1 MSFPTSP
8 VNGQTSVVNGIT
20 YSYSTSTTAWTR
32 VAGQVTATTYLSIT
46 SNTGASS
53 TTTGALQ
60 IVGGVGIGGGL
71 FVGGTITATNFVGS
85 MSGTSSNANN
95 ISGGVKDQI
104 PYQTGVGATG
114 FSSGLTFN
122 GNTFTATNIVVPG
135 VTNATSTL
143 TGALQVA
150 GGLAV
155 GKDLYVGGT
164 LIIAGGAGG
173 DIDLAGGDINSVGRI
188 TADTGTFITTN
199 ITSTLAATSTNTGAL
214 QVAGGIGVGGGM
226 FIGGVVTATNLFVG
240 TYPVSTA
247 TALTIKSGGI
257 SQGTAGEV
265 NFSTGLSASVTANVA
280 TVTLTTGT
288 LMTTAVNIAGGSA
301 NQFAYQTAAGSTAFI
316 STGSMYVGNAAVAN
330 ILNPGNTS
338 TQQVGYAANLLAGT
352 TGQIVYQS
360 APNTTAFV
368 GGTTGQFLQATTGGA
383 PAFTSTSSIYV
394 NSAVNA
400 ETLRGGTTGQLVY
413 QTGAG
418 ATGFAGPGTE
428 GQILVSAG
436 AAAPTYT
443 NTGSIY
449 VGNAA
454 VANILNAG
462 NTSTQQVGYSANIL
476 GGAAGSLPFQS
487 GANAT
492 TFLAGGVA
500 QQHLVYGTGNTLV
513 WQSTSTFSGGTTEY
527 TAVANQ
533 SVTITSGGLGV
544 TGDSYFSAILKVDGP
559 LLAGSTNASTGTN
572 TSNSLYVAGGAWID
586 KTLVVGGDVTFK
598 GNAVFQGPTT
608 NVISTNTFYTDN
620 ILELHTPPTGPGG
633 LWTVDDGK
641 DIGFRFHYYAG
652 SGNNA
657 ALVLAN
663 DTKYLEW
670 YETGAELTNGTF
682 STATY
687 GTFQTGRISLK
698 STEGV
703 TSALNGALRVAG
715 GVGIGGGLF
724 VGGTVTATNFVGSFS
739 GTSSRADNI
748 TGGTAGQLVYQ
759 SSINTTGFV
768 GPGTAGQILV
778 SGGTSAPT
786 YTNTGSIYVGNAAV
800 ANVLNTGNTSTQQV
814 GYAANVLAGDA
825 GQIAYQSAANTTAF
839 VSSGTTG
846 QFLQATT
853 NGAPTFTSTASIY
866 VGNAA
871 VANILNPGN
880 TSTQQVGFAAN
891 ILGNGAGNGALVLQT
906 APNTTAFLGQGTAG
920 QLLVSGGAGSAPVFT
935 NTGSIYV
942 DSAVKANNIIGGT
955 TNQIPYQSGAS
966 ATTFNSGLTFNGT
979 TLNATNIVIPG
990 TTDATSTVTGAL
1002 QVVGGVGIGGS
1013 LYLGGN
1019 ILPSVANSQDLGSAS
1034 RPFRTLYLSSSTLV
1048 LGDAQL
1054 TSTENG
1060 YISTTA
1066 ILVTG
1071 TNAATDART
1080 GALVVAGGIGV
1091 GGGLYVGG
1099 ALTAT
1104 TSNIVGNETVGGNLV
1119 VTGNIRGS
1127 LLTATNATIT
1137 GSAIVQG
1144 NLTATIVTATSL
1156 TVSGNETV
1164 GGNLVVTGNIQ
1175 GSIITAT
1182 NSVIISGTAG
1192 TTSSTTGALQ
1202 VAGGVGIASG
1212 LYVGGTITV
1221 NDNLVNGTTN
1231 ATSTATGAL
1240 QVKGGAGIGQDL
1252 HVGGSVYVGGNVYL
1266 DGVGLDTISGT
1277 TGTFQTLS
1285 VTGTNATV
1293 SALTG
1298 ALTIAGGVGIGG
1310 GLFVGGTTT
1319 ATNTV
1324 VTGTANAAN
1333 MVVSGTTNATSTT
1346 TGALQVA
1353 GGVGIG
1359 GNLYVGGA
1367 LTAAN
1372 ITGNITTATNITGGT
1387 AGQLVYQTG
1396 TGATGFAGPGTAGQ
1410 ILVSAGAAAP
1420 TYTNTGSI
1428 YVGNAAV
1435 ANVLNAG
1442 NTSTQQVG
1450 FAANILG
1457 NGAGNGA
1464 LVYQS
1469 AADTTAFLGQGSAGA
1484 LLVSGGAGSAPT
1496 FTNTSSVYVNSAVKA
1511 NNIIGGTTNQIPYQ
1525 SGAGATTF
1533 DSGLTYNGTT
1543 FATGNITVTGN
1554 TNASSTITGAFQVT
1568 GGAGI
1573 GGNLF
1578 VGGSAYLTGDLYVDG
1593 TSFTVNSNS
1602 IATGDKT
1609 LTLSTGSGSAA
1620 LAANAGLQIGS
1631 TSTAYASWLYDGS
1644 AYWVSAGSD
1653 AGGIKATAT
1662 TNASS
1667 TTTGALVV
1675 AGGAGFGGNLHV
1687 GGSVTANTFFGTLA
1701 GTAALATTATNLAGG
1716 TAGQFAYQTGPGA
1729 TAFVSTGSIY
1739 VGNSVNS
1746 QNLLGGTTGQFAYQ
1760 TGPDATAFV
1769 STGSMYVNGAVSAQ
1783 NLFGGTTGQFAYQ
1796 TGAGT
1801 TAFASTGSM
1810 YVGNAAVAN
1819 VLNAGN
1825 TSTQQ
1830 VGYAANLLAGAA
1842 GSLPYQ
1848 TAANTTVFLAGG
1860 TSGQFL
1866 RYSGSSA
1873 PVWSSTG
1880 TFSGGTVSSS
1890 TVAGQSITITSGGL
1904 GVTGSSYFDT
1914 DVGIGGELNV
1924 SGHIVGGGVRSSS
1937 TSTVPANATVGDIWY
1952 NTGNDTMYRY
1962 TNDGSANYWVDI
1974 NGPAIANGSA
1984 AYMTLAGFKAVV
1996 AAATSF
2002 ADFQS
2007 RVAAL

>member
-1 MSFPTSP
+1 MSFPTLP
-8 VNGQTSVVNGIT
+8 TNGQTSVVNGIT
-20 YSYSTSTTAWTR
+20 YSYNSATTAWTR

-46 SNTGASS
+46 NNTGASS

-85 MSGTSSNANN
+85 MSGTSSNATN
-95 ISGGVKDQI
+95 IAGGVKDQI
-104 PYQTGVGATG
+104 PYQTGTGATG

-122 GNTFTATNIVVPG
+122 GTTFTATNIVVPG

-155 GKDLYVGGT
+155 GKDLYIGGT
-164 LIIAGGAGG
+164 LVIAGGAGG
-173 DIDLAGGDINSVGRI
+173 DIDLAGGDINSIGRI
-188 TADTGTFITTN
+188 TANTGTFTSTN
-199 ITSTLAATSTNTGAL
+199 ITSTLGVTSTNTGAL

-226 FIGGVVTATNLFVG
+226 FVGGVVTATNLFVG
-240 TYPVSTA
+240 PYAVSTA
-247 TALTIKSGGI
+247 TSLTIQSGGA
-257 SQGTAGEV
+257 SQGAANTI
-265 NFSTGLSASVTANVA
+265 NFSTGLSASVTSNVA
-280 TVTLTTGT
+280 TVTLTTAT
-288 LMTTAVNIAGGSA
+288 LMTTAVNLAGGTA
-301 NQFAYQTAAGSTAFI
+301 GYFAYQTGAGATAFSSTA
-316 STGSMYVGNAAVAN
+316 SMYVGNAAVAN
-330 ILNPGNTS
+330 ILNSGNTS
-338 TQQVGYAANLLAGT
+338 TQQVGFAKNLLGNGAGN
-352 TGQIVYQS
+352 GALVYQS
-360 APNTTAFV
+360 AADTTAFL
-368 GGTTGQFLQATTGGA
+368 GQGSAGALLVSAGAGSA
-383 PAFTSTSSIYV
+383 PAFTNTSSIYV

-400 ETLRGGTTGQLVY
+400 ETLRGGTAGQIVYQSATGVTAFASSGTTGQFL
-413 QTGAG
+413 QATTNGAPVF
-418 ATGFAGPGTE
+418 T
-428 GQILVSAG
+428 S
-436 AAAPTYT
+436 
-443 NTGSIY
+443 TGSMY

-454 VANILNAG
+454 VANAINAG
-462 NTSTQQVGYSANIL
+462 NTSTQQVGYAANIL
-476 GGAAGSLPFQS
+476 GGAAGSLPYQS

-492 TFLAGGVA
+492 TFLSGGSA

-513 WQSTSTFSGGTTEY
+513 WQSTGTFSGGTASA

-544 TGDSYFSAILKVDGP
+544 IGDSYFSAGLKAAGT
-559 LLAGSTNASTGTN
+559 LTAGSTDANTGTN

-608 NVISTNTFYTDN
+608 NVISTNTYYTDN
-620 ILELHTPPTGPGG
+620 LLELHVPPTGPGG

-641 DIGFRFHYYAG
+641 DIGLRFHYYAG
-652 SGNNA
+652 VGNNA

-670 YETGAELTNGTF
+670 YDTGAELVNGTF

-703 TSALNGALRVAG
+703 INTQTGALRVAG
-715 GVGIGGGLF
+715 GVGIAGGLY
-724 VGGTVTATNFVGSFS
+724 VGGVVTATSFVGSFS
-739 GTSSRADNI
+739 GTSSKADNI
-748 TGGTAGQLVYQ
+748 AGGTAGQLVYQ
-759 SSINTTGFV
+759 SAIDTTGFV

-778 SGGTSAPT
+778 SGGTSIPV
-786 YTNTGSIYVGNAAV
+786 YTSTGSIYVGNAAV
-800 ANVLNTGNTSTQQV
+800 ANILNAGNTSTQQV
-814 GYAANVLAGDA
+814 GYAANVLAGSA

-853 NGAPTFTSTASIY
+853 NGAPTFTST
-866 VGNAA
+866 
-871 VANILNPGN
+871 
-880 TSTQQVGFAAN
+880 
-891 ILGNGAGNGALVLQT
+891 
-906 APNTTAFLGQGTAG
+906 
-920 QLLVSGGAGSAPVFT
+920 
-935 NTGSIYV
+935 GSIYV
-942 DSAVKANNIIGGT
+942 DSAVRSNNIIGGT
-955 TNQIPYQSGAS
+955 INQIPYQSGS
-966 ATTFNSGLTFNGT
+966 GATTFGSGLTYNGT
-979 TLNATNIVIPG
+979 TFTTGNINVTGNTN
-990 TTDATSTVTGAL
+990 ATSTTTGAL
-1002 QVVGGVGIGGS
+1002 QVVGGVGIGGN
-1013 LYLGGN
+1013 LNIGGN
-1019 ILPSVANSQDLGSAS
+1019 ILPSAANSQDLGSAIL
-1034 RPFRTLYLSSSTLV
+1034 PFRTLYLSSSTLV
-1048 LGDAQL
+1048 LGTAQL
-1054 TSTENG
+1054 TANENG
-1060 YISTTA
+1060 SLTTSA
-1066 ILVTG
+1066 LLVTG
-1071 TNAATDART
+1071 RTDATSTTT
-1080 GALVVAGGIGV
+1080 GALQVAGGVGI
-1091 GGGLYVGG
+1091 GGGLYTGGTITANNIVVPGTTAASSTTTGALQVAGG
-1099 ALTAT
+1099 AG
-1104 TSNIVGNETVGGNLV
+1104 IGGNLYV
-1119 VTGNIRGS
+1119 GGS
-1127 LLTATNATIT
+1127 STVLGSGQTQLTIT
-1137 GSAIVQG
+1137 NDAGYSAIKGGAAGLALYQQNTQMAVFV
-1144 NLTATIVTATSL
+1144 NSL
-1156 TVSGNETV
+1156 ASFNVP
-1164 GGNLVVTGNIQ
+1164 IQ
-1175 GSIITAT
+1175 LSSSA
-1182 NSVIISGTAG
+1182 A

-1202 VAGGVGIASG
+1202 VAGGVGIGGGLYVGSVITATSLTLNSTNSITMPNGGKIYFNTSSPTTIYGDLSQITFAPGNAGAAVTIKQNGTAATSTVTGALQVSG
-1212 LYVGGTITV
+1212 GVGITGELYVGGTTNATNTV
-1221 NDNLVNGTTN
+1221 VSGTTN

-1252 HVGGSVYVGGNVYL
+1252 YVGGSVYVGGNVYL

-1310 GLFVGGTTT
+1310 GLYVGGTTT
-1319 ATNTV
+1319 STNTV
-1324 VTGTANAAN
+1324 VTGTANATN

-1346 TGALQVA
+1346 TGALQIV
-1353 GGVGIG
+1353 GGVGVG

-1367 LTAAN
+1367 LSAAN
-1372 ITGNITTATNITGGT
+1372 ITGSITTATNITGGT

-1450 FAANILG
+1450 FAKNLLG

-1484 LLVSGGAGSAPT
+1484 LLVSAGAGSAPT
-1496 FTNTSSVYVNSAVKA
+1496 FTNTSSVYVDSAVKA

-1525 SGAGATTF
+1525 SAAGATTF
-1533 DSGLTYNGTT
+1533 GSGLTYNGTT

-1609 LTLSTGSGSAA
+1609 LTLSTGSSSAA
-1620 LAANAGLQIGS
+1620 LAANSGLQIGT
-1631 TSTAYASWLYDGS
+1631 TSTPYASWLYDGS
-1644 AYWVSAGSD
+1644 AYWVSAGAN
-1653 AGGIKATAT
+1653 AGGIKVTAT
-1662 TNASS
+1662 TDASS

-1675 AGGAGFGGNLHV
+1675 AGGAGFGGNLYV
-1687 GGSVTANTFFGTLA
+1687 GGSITA
-1701 GTAALATTATNLAGG
+1701 GTFYGSLTGTVTTATNIVGG
-1716 TAGQFAYQTGPGA
+1716 TAGQIVYQTGAGTTGFAGPGTAGQILVSAGAAAPTYTSTGSIYVGNAVNSQNLLGGSAGQFAYQTGAG
-1729 TAFVSTGSIY
+1729 
-1739 VGNSVNS
+1739 
-1746 QNLLGGTTGQFAYQ
+1746 
-1760 TGPDATAFV
+1760 ATAFV
-1769 STGSMYVNGAVSAQ
+1769 STGSMYVNGAVSSQ
-1783 NLFGGTTGQFAYQ
+1783 NLFGGSAGSISYQ
-1796 TGAGT
+1796 TGAGAT
-1801 TAFASTGSM
+1801 T
-1810 YVGNAAVAN
+1810 
-1819 VLNAGN
+1819 
-1825 TSTQQ
+1825 
-1830 VGYAANLLAGAA
+1830 
-1842 GSLPYQ
+1842 
-1848 TAANTTVFLAGG
+1848 FLAGG
-1860 TSGQFL
+1860 TAGQFL
-1866 RYSGSSA
+1866 RYSSGSA
-1873 PVWSSTG
+1873 PVWSSTA
-1880 TFSGGTVSSS
+1880 TFSGGTASSS
-1890 TVAGQSITITSGGL
+1890 TVATQSVVITGGGL
-1904 GVTGSSYFDT
+1904 GVTGSSYFGT

-1937 TSTVPANATVGDIWY
+1937 TSTVPANATIGDIWY
-1952 NTGNDTMYRY
+1952 NTSNDTMYRY

-1984 AYMTLAGFKAVV
+1984 AYMTLAAFKAVV

-2002 ADFQS
+2002 TDFQS

>member
-32 VAGQVTATTYLSIT
+32 VAGQITATTYLNIT
-46 SNTGASS
+46 SNTGVYN

-60 IVGGVGIGGGL
+60 IVGGVGVGGGMY
-71 FVGGTITATNFVGS
+71 VGGTITATNFVGS
-85 MSGTSSNANN
+85 MSGTASAATN
-95 ISGGVKDQI
+95 IAGGAKDQI

-122 GNTFTATNIVVPG
+122 GTTFTATNVIIPG

-164 LIIAGGAGG
+164 LVIAGGSGG
-173 DIDLAGGDINSVGRI
+173 DIDLAGGDINGVGKI
-188 TADTGTFITTN
+188 TANTGTFTTTN
-199 ITSTLAATSTNTGAL
+199 ITSTLGVTSTNTGAL
-214 QVAGGIGVGGGM
+214 QIAGGVGVGGGM
-226 FIGGVVTATNLFVG
+226 YIGGVVTATNLFVG
-240 TYPVSTA
+240 PYAVSTA
-247 TALTIKSGGI
+247 TSLTIQSGGA
-257 SQGTAGEV
+257 SQGSANTI

-280 TVTLTTGT
+280 TITLTTAT
-288 LMTTAVNIAGGSA
+288 LMTTAVNLAGGTA
-301 NQFAYQTAAGSTAFI
+301 GYFA
-316 STGSMYVGNAAVAN
+316 
-330 ILNPGNTS
+330 
-338 TQQVGYAANLLAGT
+338 
-352 TGQIVYQS
+352 
-360 APNTTAFV
+360 
-368 GGTTGQFLQATTGGA
+368 
-383 PAFTSTSSIYV
+383 
-394 NSAVNA
+394 
-400 ETLRGGTTGQLVY
+400 Y

-418 ATGFAGPGTE
+418 ATAFSSTA
-428 GQILVSAG
+428 SM
-436 AAAPTYT
+436 
-443 NTGSIY
+443 Y

-462 NTSTQQVGYSANIL
+462 NTSTQQVGFAKNLLGNGSGNGALVYQSAADTTSFLTQGSAGSLLVSAGAGSAPAFTSTSSIYVNSTVNAETLRGGSAGQIVYQSATGATAFVNSGTTGQFLQATTNGAPVFISTGSMYVGNAAVANAINSSNTSTQQVGYSANVL
-476 GGAAGSLPFQS
+476 GGAAGSLPYQS

-513 WQSTSTFSGGTTEY
+513 WQTTGTFSGGTANATG
-527 TAVANQ
+527 VANQ
-533 SVTITSGGLGV
+533 SVTITGGGLGV
-544 TGDSYFSAILKVDGP
+544 TGDSYFSAGLKSAGP
-559 LLAGSTNASTGTN
+559 LTAGSTDANTGTN

-598 GNAVFQGPTT
+598 GNAVFQGPIT
-608 NVISTNTFYTDN
+608 NVASTNTYYTDN
-620 ILELHTPPTGPGG
+620 LLELHVPPTGPGG
-633 LWTVDDGK
+633 LWNVDDGK
-641 DIGFRFHYYAG
+641 DIGLRFHYYAG
-652 SGNNA
+652 VGNNA

-670 YETGAELTNGTF
+670 YETGAEMVNGTF

-687 GTFQTGRISLK
+687 GTFQTGRINLK

-703 TSALNGALRVAG
+703 INTQTGALRVAG
-715 GVGIGGGLF
+715 GVGIGGGLY
-724 VGGTVTATNFVGSFS
+724 VGGIVTATSFVGSFS

-759 SSINTTGFV
+759 SATNTTGFV
-768 GPGTAGQILV
+768 GPGTAGQLLV

-786 YTNTGSIYVGNAAV
+786 YTSTGSIYVGNAAV
-800 ANVLNTGNTSTQQV
+800 ANALNAGNTSTQQV
-814 GYAANVLAGDA
+814 GYAANVLAGSA

-839 VSSGTTG
+839 ASSGTTG

-880 TSTQQVGFAAN
+880 TSTQQVGYTAN
-891 ILGNGAGNGALVLQT
+891 ILGNGAGNGALVYQS
-906 APNTTAFLGQGTAG
+906 AANTTAFLGQGSAG
-920 QLLVSGGAGSAPVFT
+920 ALLVSAGSGSAPAFT
-935 NTGSIYV
+935 NTSSIYV
-942 DSAVKANNIIGGT
+942 DSAVKANNIIGGS
-955 TNQIPYQSGAS
+955 TNQIPYQSGTG

-1019 ILPSVANSQDLGSAS
+1019 ILPSVANSQDLGSVS
-1034 RPFRTLYLSSSTLV
+1034 RPFRTLYLSSSTLL
-1048 LGDAQL
+1048 LGTAQL

-1060 YISTTA
+1060 YLSSTA

-1071 TNAATDART
+1071 TNAAIDAR
-1080 GALVVAGGIGV
+1080 
-1091 GGGLYVGG
+1091 
-1099 ALTAT
+1099 
-1104 TSNIVGNETVGGNLV
+1104 
-1119 VTGNIRGS
+1119 
-1127 LLTATNATIT
+1127 
-1137 GSAIVQG
+1137 
-1144 NLTATIVTATSL
+1144 
-1156 TVSGNETV
+1156 
-1164 GGNLVVTGNIQ
+1164 
-1175 GSIITAT
+1175 
-1182 NSVIISGTAG
+1182 
-1192 TTSSTTGALQ
+1192 TGALQ
-1202 VAGGVGIASG
+1202 VAGGVGIVGGLYVGSVVTATNLTLNGSTEAITLPSTANIRFGTSSPTMIYGNSNQLQFQPANAGVAVAINQSGTAATSTATGALVVTGGVGVGGG
-1212 LYVGGTITV
+1212 LYVGGTTTATNSV
-1221 NDNLVNGTTN
+1221 VTGTAN

-1252 HVGGSVYVGGNVYL
+1252 YVGGSVYVGGNIYL

-1310 GLFVGGTTT
+1310 GLYVGGTTT
-1319 ATNTV
+1319 ATNSV

-1333 MVVSGTTNATSTT
+1333 MVVSGTTNATSTA

-1359 GNLYVGGA
+1359 GNLYVGGV
-1367 LTAAN
+1367 LNAAN
-1372 ITGNITTATNITGGT
+1372 ITGSITTATNITGGT
-1387 AGQLVYQTG
+1387 AGQLIYQTG
-1396 TGATGFAGPGTAGQ
+1396 AGTTGFAGPGTAGQ

-1420 TYTNTGSI
+1420 TYTSTGSV

-1450 FAANILG
+1450 FAKNLLG

-1469 AADTTAFLGQGSAGA
+1469 SPDTTAFLGQGSAGG
-1484 LLVSGGAGSAPT
+1484 LLVSAGAGSAPT
-1496 FTNTSSVYVNSAVKA
+1496 FTNTSSIYVDSAVKA

-1533 DSGLTYNGTT
+1533 GSGLTYNGTT
-1543 FATGNITVTGN
+1543 LATGNITVTGN
-1554 TNASSTITGAFQVT
+1554 TNASSTITGAFQVI

-1609 LTLSTGSGSAA
+1609 LTLSTGSNSAA
-1620 LAANAGLQIGS
+1620 LAANAGLQIGT
-1631 TSTAYASWLYDGS
+1631 TSTPYASWLYDGS

-1675 AGGAGFGGNLHV
+1675 AGGAGFGGNLYV
-1687 GGSVTANTFFGTLA
+1687 GGSVTASTFFGSLT
-1701 GTAALATTATNLAGG
+1701 GTVTTATNLSGG
-1716 TAGQFAYQTGPGA
+1716 TAGQLVYQTGAGTTGFAGPG
-1729 TAFVSTGSIY
+1729 TAGQILVSAGAAAPTYTSTGSIY
-1739 VGNSVNS
+1739 VGNAINS
-1746 QNLLGGTTGQFAYQ
+1746 QNLLGG
-1760 TGPDATAFV
+1760 
-1769 STGSMYVNGAVSAQ
+1769 SA
-1783 NLFGGTTGQFAYQ
+1783 GQFAYQ
-1796 TGAGT
+1796 TGAGA
-1801 TAFASTGSM
+1801 TAFISTSSM
-1810 YVGNAAVAN
+1810 YVNSAV
-1819 VLNAGN
+1819 
-1825 TSTQQ
+1825 SSQ
-1830 VGYAANLLAGAA
+1830 NLFGGAA
-1842 GSLPYQ
+1842 GSISYQ
-1848 TAANTTVFLAGG
+1848 TSAGATTFLAGG

-1866 RYSGSSA
+1866 RYSSGSA

-1880 TFSGGTVSSS
+1880 TFGGGTASSS
-1890 TVAGQSITITSGGL
+1890 TVSAQSIAITSGGL
-1904 GVTGSSYFDT
+1904 GVTGASYFST
-1914 DVGIGGELNV
+1914 DVGMGGELNV

-1952 NTGNDTMYRY
+1952 NTSNDTMYRY
-1962 TNDGSANYWVDI
+1962 TNDGSTSYWVDI

-1984 AYMTLAGFKAVV
+1984 AYMTLAAFKAVV